1 MIRRIKNSL
10 VFRLPLVYKKIIEPF
25 GLSIRKDKTQNQDF
39 NLTILVGKAQLSM
52 LCETLNSIIK
62 NFEDIPSIFIFTD
75 NNLSPE
81 ECYKV
86 LNWQQQTSLKVI
98 SANECIS
105 FHKENHDLVS
115 FAKKNPMGL
124 KLAAI
129 LQIAAQGKPV
139 LYCDTDVLWFGDPQL
154 IIKQMLANDQLLLS
168 LSYDFQP
175 AYDQSLVEKGNLS
188 ILNNPPYFCAGILLY
203 KLTSKTIE
211 ENLARILPLAEKE
224 SNHFTEQTIFAYLN
238 KICGG
243 FGLDEQEFQ
252 ISLKDQYHFLP
263 NKNNPIAR
271 HYIGPVRH
279 LFWRDAFFM
288 RIGLLKK

>member
-1 MIRRIKNSL
+1 
-10 VFRLPLVYKKIIEPF
+10 
-25 GLSIRKDKTQNQDF
+25 
-39 NLTILVGKAQLSM
+39 M
-52 LCETLNSIIK
+52 LRETLNSIIK
-62 NFEDIPSIFIFTD
+62 NFRDIPSIFIFTD

-86 LNWQQQTSLKVI
+86 LNWQQQTSINII
-98 SANECIS
+98 SANDCIS
-105 FHKENHDLVS
+105 FHKENQDLVS
-115 FAKKNPMGL
+115 FAKMNPMGL

-129 LQIAAQGKPV
+129 LQTAAQGKPV
-139 LYCDTDVLWFGDPQL
+139 LYCDTDVLWFGDPKHL
-154 IIKQMLANDQLLLS
+154 INEMLANDQISLS

-175 AYDQSLVEKGNLS
+175 AYDQALVERGNLS
-188 ILNNPPYFCAGILLY
+188 ILNSPPYFCAGILLY
-203 KLTSKTIE
+203 KLTTKTIE
-211 ENLARILPLAEKE
+211 ENLARILPLVAKE
-224 SNHFTEQTIFAYLN
+224 SNHFSEQTIFSYLN

-243 FGLDEQEFQ
+243 FGMDEQEFQ
-252 ISLKDQYHFLP
+252 ISLKDQYHFFP